1 MVRNNNDIRNSLNT
15 NNVKNVN
22 LKLNNRNSNN
32 IIANSQQFFSNYYVG
47 ED

>member
-32 IIANSQQFFSNYYVG
+32 IIANSQ
-47 ED
+47 